1 MLPLLATPADAQ
13 AYGYQLPADRAEGLL
28 ARASARVRRAAGR
41 GAITAQTSEVRL
53 PVTRGT
59 VTLPGGPVLSVS
71 GVRTVPED
79 DSPAEEIPFRWNA
92 GDDKL
97 SVPYHLVSVV
107 EVTYR
112 HGFHVLPD
120 GLVELVCQVAFRL
133 SQQPA
138 QGEGMLRTASVDD
151 AAFTYASEQI
161 AAAGDLMPGEL
172 QALKAALG
180 TPGTWVVKS
189 GERR

>member
-1 MLPLLATPADAQ
+1 MLPPLATSADAA
-13 AYGYQLPADRAEGLL
+13 AYEYQLPAGRAEGLL

-59 VTLPGGPVLSVS
+59 VTLPGAPILSVS
-71 GVRTVPED
+71 GVRAVGEDGSQGEQIAWVWGGDERLAVPH
-79 DSPAEEIPFRWNA
+79 N
-92 GDDKL
+92 
-97 SVPYHLVSVV
+97 LVSQVDV
-107 EVTYR
+107 IYR
-112 HGFHVLPD
+112 HGFEVLPD

-172 QALKAALG
+172 QALKSALG

>member
-1 MLPLLATPADAQ
+1 MLPPLATPADAES
-13 AYGYQLPADRAEGLL
+13 YDYSLPPGRAEALL

-53 PVTRGT
+53 PVSRGT
-59 VTLPGGPVLSVS
+59 VTLPGSPILSVS
-71 GVRTVPED
+71 GVRAVGADGSPGEQIAWVWGGDERLAVPH
-79 DSPAEEIPFRWNA
+79 
-92 GDDKL
+92 
-97 SVPYHLVSVV
+97 HLVAQVD
-107 EVTYR
+107 VTYR
-112 HGFHVLPD
+112 HGFEVLPD

-172 QALKAALG
+172 QALKSALG

-189 GERR
+189 GARR

>member
-1 MLPLLATPADAQ
+1 MLPPLATPPDAA
-13 AYGYQLPADRAEGLL
+13 AYGYQLPPERAEALL

-53 PVTRGT
+53 PVVRGT
-59 VTLPGGPVLSVS
+59 VTLLGAPVVSVS
-71 GVRTVPED
+71 GVRAVTEDGGTGEQIAWRWGGDGLLAVPH
-79 DSPAEEIPFRWNA
+79 
-92 GDDKL
+92 
-97 SVPYHLVSVV
+97 HLVDQVD
-107 EVTYR
+107 VTYR
-112 HGFHVLPD
+112 HGFEVLPD

-151 AAFTYASEQI
+151 ASFTYASEQI

-172 QALKAALG
+172 QALKSALG
-180 TPGTWVVKS
+180 TPSTWVVRS
-189 GERR
+189 GGRR